1 MELRKVKEL
10 MGMATNRGRRRNLL
24 LFLLAALLILVLTA
38 GGCGWR
44 QQEGL
49 PEENGSKE
57 GEGEQSA
64 AGDDDMVRV
73 TLYFAD
79 EQAENLVAE
88 EREVEEDRLPAAIVE
103 ELIKGSETGLGR
115 TIPEGTRVLSVE
127 VKEGVAYVDFSR
139 EFKDNHWGGSAGEL
153 MTVYSVVNSLAR
165 LEEVDKVQFLLE
177 GEVQEELLGHM
188 YYGEPIEPDW
198 DLVEEYRE

>member
-1 MELRKVKEL
+1 
-10 MGMATNRGRRRNLL
+10 MATNRGRRRNLL

-103 ELIKGSETGLGR
+103 ELIKGSETGRADNPGR
-115 TIPEGTRVLSVE
+115 DQGAVGRGQGRCLC
-127 VKEGVAYVDFSR
+127 R
-139 EFKDNHWGGSAGEL
+139 
-153 MTVYSVVNSLAR
+153 
-165 LEEVDKVQFLLE
+165 FLP
-177 GEVQEELLGHM
+177 G
-188 YYGEPIEPDW
+188 I
-198 DLVEEYRE
+198 